1 MKILSNKIPHAEN
14 FSYGE
19 MIQSETAF
27 QLGINNIPDE
37 IKWKNLENLVINI
50 LQPVRNQFGSIRILS
65 GYRSLELNRII
76 GNSDTSNHILGEAV
90 DFEPVDMN
98 ISLISIIEWMEKN
111 LQYKE
116 LIAEFFPTGWI
127 HCAYSVNNNKKI
139 LKLKDKTHNYS
150 IISIASIKAIY
161 S

>member
-65 GYRSLELNRII
+65 GYRSLELNRSI